1 MTHQVPIPQILQVI
15 DLNSV
20 QNKTYK
26 WWISPYCIRFHC
38 NNDLFLN
45 ISDAG
50 TCPAPV
56 IPANSTDD
64 DNDNGDFKFDWD
76 TDTQSMVLGCFFYGY
91 VLTQM
96 PGGTLGK

>member
-1 MTHQVPIPQILQVI
+1 M
-15 DLNSV
+15 
-20 QNKTYK
+20 
-26 WWISPYCIRFHC
+26 
-38 NNDLFLN
+38 
-45 ISDAG
+45 
-50 TCPAPV
+50 

-96 PGGTLGK
+96 PGGTLGKKLALKKEDCLLVVPDRVTETRISDVAWEKWVKRKLDNHFFNF